1 MFLTNY
7 NPSICFTNIID
18 WKSNKTVLFL
28 DIFKKYQY
36 LFVRI
41 Y

>member
-1 MFLTNY
+1 MFLIYY
-7 NPSICFTNIID
+7 NPSICLTSIIG

-28 DIFKKYQY
+28 DIFKKDQY